1 MKIDQRFRNHF
12 SVVITNTIPTVIG
25 IWLVLN
31 LDLLGE
37 AEDVGGIG
45 ASIGW
50 TSLIVAGVAVLYVIF
65 SLINWAKTYFTV
77 TEDMLIVERN
87 TLIKRKNT
95 IALKNISNVNL
106 EQGLLSMLF
115 DTCRVK
121 LDTNTLS
128 TANETDVTIVL
139 KRQDAEELRQ
149 LLLCGAENSDD
160 DEQPAKN
167 VEFDE
172 GKSFEVNTRDIIA
185 NGFFSLSFSVVI
197 IFLGAAA
204 FGISMLSEALKD
216 PEMGMGD
223 AISVFLSLAVFAVG
237 LIWSMAKKF
246 IDYVDFR
253 VERAEDKVYL
263 SYGLL
268 KKVTYSIPVSKIN
281 AILVKQTLLARIGG
295 RYMVEIVN
303 VGMGDDDHEA
313 RTFFLPYSKMERIED
328 LLSRLLPEFDGC
340 IEMEEERQSPSIWL
354 VYLPKVFIYLAFS
367 ASVTAL
373 VYELWRD
380 YAIIPLIG
388 FAAIGAFLL
397 IVKIAVYYTRSVS
410 LGEKM
415 ISVADGAFS
424 KKRLFVGYGKIQY
437 IESSRGPIAKRC
449 KIAKGSLHLLASA
462 ANQTWRIPYTKEENI
477 EYIKNKLI
485 G

>member
-1 MKIDQRFRNHF
+1 MGKSTHARLWQQQFPGARVFNDDKPALRLVEDRWYAYGTPWSGKHDI
-12 SVVITNTIPTVIG
+12 SVNTGVP
-25 IWLVLN
+25 
-31 LDLLGE
+31 
-37 AEDVGGIG
+37 
-45 ASIGW
+45 
-50 TSLIVAGVAVLYVIF
+50 VAGVAVLYVIF

-223 AISVFLSLAVFAVG
+223 AISVFLSLTVFAVG

-268 KKVTYSIPVSKIN
+268 KKVTYSIPVSKMCDLCRAEN
-281 AILVKQTLLARIGG
+281 AK
-295 RYMVEIVN
+295 
-303 VGMGDDDHEA
+303 
-313 RTFFLPYSKMERIED
+313 
-328 LLSRLLPEFDGC
+328 
-340 IEMEEERQSPSIWL
+340 
-354 VYLPKVFIYLAFS
+354 
-367 ASVTAL
+367 
-373 VYELWRD
+373 
-380 YAIIPLIG
+380 
-388 FAAIGAFLL
+388 
-397 IVKIAVYYTRSVS
+397 
-410 LGEKM
+410 
-415 ISVADGAFS
+415 
-424 KKRLFVGYGKIQY
+424 
-437 IESSRGPIAKRC
+437 
-449 KIAKGSLHLLASA
+449 
-462 ANQTWRIPYTKEENI
+462 
-477 EYIKNKLI
+477 
-485 G
+485 